1 MRYKLCTNPS
11 NYKGGAYCGE
21 DVDDIK
27 DIEGSESTSEYPL
40 CHDGAWVCAKN
51 TGDKEGILGDG
62 STKGSCPTDK
72 TCFTSPEDSN
82 GCRGTSILNN
92 LGYFDQRYT

>member
-11 NYKGGAYCGE
+11 NYDGGAYCGKN
-21 DVDDIK
+21 VTDIK
-27 DIEGSESTSEYPL
+27 EIEGSKSSEYPL

-51 TGDKEGILGDG
+51 GKNATDGILGDG

-82 GCRGTSILNN
+82 GCRGTSSFNN
-92 LGYFDQRYT
+92 RGYLDQRL

>member
-11 NYKGGAYCGE
+11 NYDGGAYCGKN
-21 DVDDIK
+21 VTDIK
-27 DIEGSESTSEYPL
+27 EIEGPESPSEYPL

-51 TGDKEGILGDG
+51 GKNATDGILGDG

-82 GCRGTSILNN
+82 GCRGTSSLNN
-92 LGYFDQRYT
+92 LGYFDQRL